1 VYEARGRHERS
12 VMSKGVYRWAQTES
26 ERIADEPTTGPV
38 ADS

>member
-1 VYEARGRHERS
+1 VCSSDLARGRHERS

-26 ERIADEPTTGPV
+26 ERIRDEPV